1 MNGDSQLRDI
11 LPLLRPRS
19 AEPTLFS
26 QVVWYLLWS
35 GVALLLALYV
45 TRWISHRRRRAK
57 EFNTQAAAMGLSAR
71 QTALLY
77 KIARSQRMQSPPRLL
92 TSARVFD
99 RQAGA
104 YADGLAARDRQHPEL
119 AAIGQVRSDLSFDD
133 LDLDQSLSSTR
144 QMDRGQTVMIWAEDG
159 PHGTEGFVPWLVLER
174 DEAALTLAPVLR
186 TGEEPETQF
195 RRGEEITGRF
205 WREGD
210 TEYRF
215 VTEILRK
222 GRSEHALDVRH
233 ATVERMQH
241 RDFYR
246 IDVDF
251 PADFLVLPAVDDQKN
266 ADTDVMSEAAI
277 ELLDQDQQ
285 QAADEPEVEVDRFA
299 SATRVRGR
307 VVNLSAGGLAIDVSA
322 DGPAAEEGSLWIV
335 SPTFEGQFALAE
347 LTCVP
352 VSTEPA
358 PGGERRIKMRF
369 EELPRAAEK
378 DIVRGVYE
386 HQLQAAGG
394 RGTTP
399 TQLPSTD
406 EDDLP
411 TPEA

>member
-1 MNGDSQLRDI
+1 MNGESQLRDI

-26 QVVWYLLWS
+26 QTVWYLLWG
-35 GVALLLALYV
+35 GVVVLLALYL
-45 TRWISHRRRRAK
+45 TRWFRYRRQRLV
-57 EFNTQAAAMGLSAR
+57 EFNTQAAAIGLSAE

-104 YADGLAARDRQHPEL
+104 YADALAARNRKHPEL
-119 AAIGQVRSDLSFDD
+119 AAIGAVRSELSFDD
-133 LDLDQSLSSTR
+133 LDPEQSLSSTR
-144 QMDRGQTVMIWAEDG
+144 QMERGQTVMVWVEDG
-159 PHGTEGFVPWLVLER
+159 PHGTEGFAPWLVLER

-186 TGEEPETQF
+186 AGVAPDAQFKPGEEVTA
-195 RRGEEITGRF
+195 RF

-215 VTEILRK
+215 ASEVLRK
-222 GRSEHALDVRH
+222 GKSEHALDVRH

-251 PADFLVLPAVDDQKN
+251 PVEFLVLPAVEHLDEDG
-266 ADTDVMSEAAI
+266 ADILSEAAI
-277 ELLDQDQQ
+277 ELLDQSQLVVAQ
-285 QAADEPEVEVDRFA
+285 SEGADEEDRFA
-299 SATRVRGR
+299 SATRVRAR
-307 VVNLSAGGLAIDVSA
+307 VINLSAGGLAVDVPQE
-322 DGPAAEEGSLWIV
+322 GPSTEDGSLWIV
-335 SPTFEGQFALAE
+335 SPAFEGDFPLAE

-352 VSTEPA
+352 ISAEPA
-358 PGGERRIKMRF
+358 PGGGRRIKMRF
-369 EELPRAAEK
+369 EGLPRAAEK

-394 RGTTP
+394 RGTAAP
-399 TQLPSTD
+399 LADATD
-406 EDDLP
+406 LQDDLP
-411 TPEA
+411 ES